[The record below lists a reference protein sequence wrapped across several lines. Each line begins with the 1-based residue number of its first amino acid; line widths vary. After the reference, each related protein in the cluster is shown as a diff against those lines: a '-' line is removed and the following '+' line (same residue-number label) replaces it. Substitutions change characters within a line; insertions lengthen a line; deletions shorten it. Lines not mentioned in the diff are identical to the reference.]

1 MICFTC
7 MELHVLHVL
16 QSSGTLLGVVPSGLH
31 RTGSMYSPGLHR
43 GHWMHLGGK
52 PGARYLG
59 DSVRKTENW
68 MHLGG
73 KPGARYLGDSVRK
86 TETSICEK
94 QKAKDLLLLQSSG
107 SR

>member
-59 DSVRKTENW
+59 DSVRKTE
-68 MHLGG
+68 
-73 KPGARYLGDSVRK
+73 
-86 TETSICEK
+86 TSICEK